1 MANPKPDTVT
11 DVAVATQIMGTMVQQ
26 NQAIVENFIE
36 WLAFKA
42 DTTDED
48 QYAVMASII
57 GEIMQSAN
65 VAEALAERNAASAKD
80 LINRPL
86 ILHGFDIREG
96 SFEESEIPFYAALTM
111 SAPGADGTRLVTC
124 GGMKVLAILR
134 KLEEFGEWPQLVMFT
149 AKETKKG
156 FTALS
161 LVRATI

>member
-1 MANPKPDTVT
+1 MTKAGVAEVT
-11 DVAVATQIMGTMVQQ
+11 DVAVATEIMGTMAQRNEAVVQ
-26 NQAIVENFIE
+26 NFIQ
-36 WLAFKA
+36 WLADKA

-57 GEIMQSAN
+57 GEIMQAEN

-80 LINRPL
+80 LVNRPL

-111 SAPGADGTRLVTC
+111 SVPGTESTRLVTC
-124 GGMKVLAILR
+124 GGMKVLAVLR

-156 FTALS
+156 FTALN
-161 LVRATI
+161 LVRPTV